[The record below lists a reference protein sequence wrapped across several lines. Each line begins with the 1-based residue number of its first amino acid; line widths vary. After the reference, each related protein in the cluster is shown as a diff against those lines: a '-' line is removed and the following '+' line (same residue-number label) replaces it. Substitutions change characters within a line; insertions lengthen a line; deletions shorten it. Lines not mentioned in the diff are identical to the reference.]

1 VRVRVRARARARVRV
16 CLALTPTLNLTPF
29 QLLTGDAWAGFYL
42 DAREVRFPPDKYQ
55 LSATWV
61 SLYFVVFM
69 CTMLMLTSVFVAII
83 VKNYSI
89 QRSLSI
95 DQETVANY
103 SDVWLRYDAKVAG
116 NPHTPKPTPTP
127 TPKPVPKPNPNP
139 NPHPNQGHRLYLGLQ
154 PGPAHQ

>member
-1 VRVRVRARARARVRV
+1 MRVRVRARARARVRV
-16 CLALTPTLNLTPF
+16 SLALPPTLNLGPF

-116 NPHTPKPTPTP
+116 NPHAPKP
-127 TPKPVPKPNPNP
+127 KPCP
-139 NPHPNQGHRLYLGLQ
+139 
-154 PGPAHQ
+154 